1 MEPKWLTASMV
12 RAMHAQSVAGFGG
25 AGGLRDEAL
34 LESAIARPRNLQT
47 YGSEPSIFDLA
58 EIYCFGIIQNHPFV
72 DGNKRTGLLAANA
85 FLHLNGYA
93 FRPDEGETVN
103 IIVAVADGRADEVLL
118 SRWFADFS
126 TPRTE

>member
-1 MEPKWLTASMV
+1 MEPKWLTPEMI
-12 RAMHAQSVAGFGG
+12 RAMHAQSLAGFGG

-34 LESAIARPRNLQT
+34 LESAIAKPRNLWS
-47 YGSEPSIFDLA
+47 YGGEASIFDLA
-58 EIYCFGIIQNHPFV
+58 AAYCFGIIRNHPFV

-93 FRPDEGETVN
+93 FRPIEAETVN
-103 IIVAVADGRADEVLL
+103 IIMAVADGSADEVLL
-118 SRWFADFS
+118 SRWFADFA